1 MQGTAQPQTAAAP
14 LGTFT
19 PPAINGKLMET
30 LKGYWSKFVGVSSAA
45 VNPDTLL
52 IIPELCHLSPII
64 FTVGTFIFAFLTMNY
79 PIALF
84 GVGALEAM
92 AVYSPLQTLGSYFLT
107 PSDLRSGDSLK
118 PECTSRFQLM
128 TQYRFKDLIDQGL
141 KPEFPHYGLY
151 FLSFA
156 SGYMIQGMT
165 FMSEEIS
172 MMGEQY
178 SNRMYLSI
186 LGAAMFIA
194 VYLIH
199 LATYGC
205 NTLSSLFFT
214 IAIGI
219 FVGILISVLHF
230 TLGGKQAINTLFVP
244 PIVKREGLDYLCVK
258 T

>member
-1 MQGTAQPQTAAAP
+1 MAASASTGTSTTSVRLMDLMGKFLQKVQEK
-14 LGTFT
+14 
-19 PPAINGKLMET
+19 INQVLDPE
-30 LKGYWSKFVGVSSAA
+30 
-45 VNPDTLL
+45 NLL
-52 IIPELCHLSPII
+52 IIPELCHISPII
-64 FTVGTFIFAFLTMNY
+64 FTVGTFLFALLTMNY

-92 AVYSPLQTLGSYFLT
+92 ALYSPLKMIGNLFLT
-107 PSDLRSGDSLK
+107 PTDLRSGELPQKS
-118 PECTSRFQLM
+118 ECTSRFQQM
-128 TQYRFKDLIDQGL
+128 TQYRFQTLIDQGL
-141 KPEFPHYGLY
+141 KPEFPHYGMY

-156 SGYMIQGMT
+156 AGYMIQCMT

-172 MMGEQY
+172 MMGEYY

-186 LGAAMFIA
+186 VGAAMFIA

-199 LATYGC
+199 LSMYGC
-205 NTLSSLFFT
+205 SSMSSLFFT
-214 IAIGI
+214 ITIGI
-219 FVGILISVLHF
+219 FVGILISVLHY